1 MRIGLMGGTFDPVH
15 WGHIH
20 MAKSA
25 ADEMGLD
32 KVIFLPDGD
41 PPHKVPKTRGALRC
55 RMAQLA
61 AEEDPRFEASD
72 RELRRKGRTYTVDT
86 LEELKALCPGQRMI
100 YIVGSDTLRLFPT
113 WRTAHK
119 VAQLCDM
126 AVVLR
131 RNDTR
136 EDIRALQDALKEEY
150 GLKSTLLS
158 AEGLDISSSMVRG
171 LVQQG
176 KDITLF
182 VPPKVAELIA
192 GEGLYR

>member
-1 MRIGLMGGTFDPVH
+1 MRIGLMGGTFDPIH

-20 MAKSA
+20 MAKAA
-25 ADEMGLD
+25 ADELGLD

-41 PPHKVPKTRGALRC
+41 PPHKAPQTPGAFRL

-61 AEEDPRFEASD
+61 AELDPRFDSSD

-86 LEELKALCPGQRMI
+86 LEEYKALCPDRRMI
-100 YIVGSDTLRLFPT
+100 YIVGSDTLRLFPS

-131 RNDTR
+131 RDDTR
-136 EDIRALQDALKEEY
+136 ESIQALQKELERPY
-150 GLKSTLLS
+150 GLHSTLLS
-158 AEGLDISSSMVRG
+158 AEGLDISSSMVRQKVREG
-171 LVQQG
+171 G
-176 KDITLF
+176 DIASL
-182 VPPKVAELIA
+182 VPPGVAALIA
-192 GEGLYR
+192 GEKLYR

>member
-1 MRIGLMGGTFDPVH
+1 MRIGLMGGTFDPIH

-20 MAKSA
+20 MAKAA
-25 ADEMGLD
+25 ADELGLD

-41 PPHKVPKTRGALRC
+41 PPHKAPQTPGAFRL

-61 AEEDPRFEASD
+61 AELDPRFDSSD

-86 LEELKALCPGQRMI
+86 LEEYKALCPDRRMI
-100 YIVGSDTLRLFPT
+100 YIVGSDTLRLFPS

-131 RNDTR
+131 RDDTR
-136 EDIRALQDALKEEY
+136 ESIQAFQKELERQY
-150 GLKSTLLS
+150 GLHSTLLS
-158 AEGLDISSSMVRG
+158 AEGLDISSSMVRQKLREG
-171 LVQQG
+171 G
-176 KDITLF
+176 DIASL
-182 VPPKVAELIA
+182 VPPGVAALIA
-192 GEGLYR
+192 GEKLYR